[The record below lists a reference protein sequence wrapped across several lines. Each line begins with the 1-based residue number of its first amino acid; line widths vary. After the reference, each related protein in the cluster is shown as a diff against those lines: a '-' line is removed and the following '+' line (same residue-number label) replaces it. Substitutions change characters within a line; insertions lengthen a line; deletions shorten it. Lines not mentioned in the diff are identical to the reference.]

1 MKILKTLSRCLFG
14 LLFVGAGV
22 MHFVAPA
29 FYLKIMPPYIP
40 FHLALVYLS
49 GLFEI
54 GLGVM
59 LLVRKWARLAG
70 WGLILLLVAIF
81 PANIYVYQH
90 QDLFPDLSPF
100 WHLMRLPIQGVLIL
114 WAYWYTRPDR
124 RAEVKT

>member
-1 MKILKTLSRCLFG
+1 MKIFKTLSRWLFG
-14 LLFVGAGV
+14 LLFVVAGV
-22 MHFVAPA
+22 LHFVAPA

-54 GLGVM
+54 GLGAM

-70 WGLILLLVAIF
+70 WALILLLIAVF

-90 QDLFPDLSPF
+90 QDLFPGLPPF
-100 WHLMRLPIQGVLIL
+100 LHLMRLPIQGVLIL

-124 RAEVKT
+124 PAEVKP